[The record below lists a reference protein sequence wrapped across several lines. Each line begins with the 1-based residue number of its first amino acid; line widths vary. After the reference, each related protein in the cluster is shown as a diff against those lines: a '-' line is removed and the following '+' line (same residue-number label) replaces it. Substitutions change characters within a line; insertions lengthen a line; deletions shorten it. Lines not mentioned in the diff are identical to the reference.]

1 MKKTLV
7 LIILSILL
15 LMSGC
20 NRDNTDSSTDVT
32 PDLKIGIVGTN
43 KIDANI
49 RASMEEYLNSLVPD
63 VNGDGV
69 CAADLVFF
77 DLSDP
82 AYGLTSIGYQDL
94 MTMFLGENDIAVF
107 IATDEAVGEF
117 DGAATLFRNNR
128 DYFLALSHDV
138 CAFDLTASSLSAQIA
153 AYWEVDSFPLYG
165 FILDNDDTEL
175 QKLSLELL
183 EKLLETEFTLKTDAL
198 QKASNFFDTEPDD
211 GATILTLGTLTDD
224 ILVSALVAEYNAS
237 HNEYQIQIQCYTDD
251 TADLSGAIEKINI
264 QLMTGDTPDILYLD
278 SLDVKS
284 FENAGLLMDLSE
296 YIQTDPAMNDENYL
310 MNIWELFSYNDKIYE
325 LIPCFAVYGLV
336 GPDEILPDKYG
347 WTIDNYNSVQ
357 EECGRLLSISAD
369 TLRAYMTR
377 FAISPYIDFENAR
390 CSFNSS
396 EFIQWLEFIK
406 ENGTE
411 TDENTPLRCGFLNSV
426 SDYAVYR
433 DLYGTAKFIG
443 YPNSDETSPCAVA
456 LSSFGMCSS
465 TEYPEACWEFLKFM
479 LSDNVQRGII
489 SNFGIPLNRSILLE
503 QLNNSLLSP
512 DDSNS
517 LFYGEDTKPFDESD
531 VDYIEGLIQS
541 INCAAFR
548 YADVQEILKEEIS
561 VFLSGDKNATEI
573 ANIIQNRVSIYLAE
587 QQ

>member
-1 MKKTLV
+1 MKKSLV

-20 NRDNTDSSTDVT
+20 GRGNTDSSADVI
-32 PDLKIGIVGTN
+32 PDLEIGIVGTN

-49 RASMEEYLNSLVPD
+49 LESMEEYFNGLVPD

-77 DLSDP
+77 DLSDS
-82 AYGLTSIGYQDL
+82 AYGSMSNGYQDL
-94 MTMFLGENDIAVF
+94 MTTFLGENDIPVF
-107 IATDEAVGEF
+107 ITTDDAVGEF

-128 DYFLALSHDV
+128 DYFLTLSHEE

-153 AYWEVDSFPLYG
+153 AYWEVEAFPLYG
-165 FILDNDDTEL
+165 FILDNDDSEL

-183 EKLLETEFTLKTDAL
+183 EKILETEFTLKTDAL
-198 QKASNFFDTEPDD
+198 QKASNFFDTQPDD

-224 ILVSALVAEYNAS
+224 ILVSALVAEYNSS

-251 TADLSGAIEKINI
+251 TADLSGAIEKIKV
-264 QLMTGDTPDILYLD
+264 QLMTGNTPDILYLD

-296 YIQTDPAMNDENYL
+296 YIETDPAMNTENYL

-336 GPDEILPDKYG
+336 GPDELLPDKNG
-347 WTIDNYNSVQ
+347 WTIDDYNSVQ
-357 EECGRLLSISAD
+357 EAYGQLLSVSAD

-377 FAISPYIDFENAR
+377 FAISPYIDLENAR
-390 CSFNSS
+390 CSFDSS
-396 EFIQWLEFIK
+396 EYIRSLEFIK

-411 TDENTPLRCGFLNSV
+411 TDENTPLRCGVLNSV
-426 SDYAVYR
+426 SDFAAYR
-433 DLYGTAKFIG
+433 DMYGTARFIG

-465 TEYPEACWEFLKFM
+465 TEYPEACWDFLKFI
-479 LSDNVQRGII
+479 LSDDVQRGIV
-489 SNFGIPLNRSILLE
+489 SNFGIPLDRSILLE
-503 QLNNSLLSP
+503 QLNDSMLSSE
-512 DDSNS
+512 DSNS
-517 LFYGEDTKPFDESD
+517 LFYGEDTKPFEQSD
-531 VDYIEGLIQS
+531 VDYIEYLLQTV
-541 INCAAFR
+541 NCAAFR
-548 YADVQEILKEEIS
+548 YADVQDILKEEITI
-561 VFLSGDKNATEI
+561 FLSGDKDAEET
-573 ANIIQNRVSIYLAE
+573 AKIIQNRVSIYLAE
-587 QQ
+587 QS